1 MLEIDDM
8 GDSEAM
14 LRNNGKLRQLGQR
27 LIRRGIIPEDA
38 GWGGWL
44 GRYQKALRDAV
55 TTLEIPSVSYTNHRR
70 RTKLER
76 SLPVTLSPNS
86 PL

>member
-1 MLEIDDM
+1 M

-14 LRNNGKLRQLGQR
+14 LRNNRKLRETGQR
-27 LIRRGIIPEDA
+27 LIRRGIIPQDD

-55 TTLEIPSVSYTNHRR
+55 TTLEIPSVTKPSERR
-70 RTKLER
+70 KDRDLGR
-76 SLPVTLSPNS
+76 
-86 PL
+86 

>member
-1 MLEIDDM
+1 M

-27 LIRRGIIPEDA
+27 LLRRGIIPQDD

-55 TTLEIPSVSYTNHRR
+55 TILEIPSVSYTNHRR